1 MHNFNHPAG
10 SYEAAQPK
18 AFDHTVLEKGK
29 EGKADD
35 PTGVL
40 KKLYHDG

>member
-35 PTGVL
+35 MEAL
-40 KKLYHDG
+40 LQHDV